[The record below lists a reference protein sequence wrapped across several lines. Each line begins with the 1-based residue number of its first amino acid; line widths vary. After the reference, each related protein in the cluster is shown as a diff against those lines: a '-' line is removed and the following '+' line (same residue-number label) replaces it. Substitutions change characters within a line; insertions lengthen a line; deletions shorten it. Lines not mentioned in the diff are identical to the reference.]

1 MERNV
6 FRGGPIERVREGME
20 VFDLE
25 DNKIGTV
32 DMVKMGD
39 PEATTTRGE
48 EPTPQAGVMP
58 MSDEAYEPEVDEPLR
73 SELVRAGFLKIDG
86 GLFGADRYVPA
97 DAIDRVEGD
106 KVFIRTPER
115 RLPKEDGDDLW
126 HEIQPD
132 DRVRPGE
139 REGVMPPPAIGLG
152 MPNRM
157 Q

>member
-6 FRGGPIERVREGME
+6 FRGGLIERVREGMQVLDFE
-20 VFDLE
+20 G
-25 DNKIGTV
+25 NRIGAV
-32 DMVKMGD
+32 EMVKMGD
-39 PEATTTRGE
+39 AEATTTRGE

-58 MSDEAYEPEVDEPLR
+58 MSDESYEPEVDEPLR
-73 SELVRAGFLKIDG
+73 SELVRVGFLKIGG

-97 DAIDRVEGD
+97 DAIERVEGD
-106 KVFIRTPER
+106 NVFIRVPER
-115 RLPKEDGDDLW
+115 RLPKEDGDDLA
-126 HEIQPD
+126 HEVQPD